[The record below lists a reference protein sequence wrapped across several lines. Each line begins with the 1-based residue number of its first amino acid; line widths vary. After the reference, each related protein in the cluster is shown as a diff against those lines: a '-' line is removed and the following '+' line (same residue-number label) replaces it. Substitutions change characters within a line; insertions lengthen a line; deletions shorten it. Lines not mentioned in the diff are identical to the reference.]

1 MKLLK
6 LYSSN
11 PNFKT
16 INFNEGMNIVAGL
29 QTSSLST
36 RTCNGIGKSTS
47 LQLVHLLL
55 GGQLDSKYPSDRT
68 LQSYLSE
75 YGTFSLDFKVGSV
88 PYTSTV
94 NFKSGIYYLNDEKIG
109 KCKTFSSKLSE
120 KILMGAISDVS
131 FKQALN
137 CFARRYLPGRN
148 YYSDALMQQGRP
160 TEDFYQR
167 ITNLSLLGLDVSLAK
182 QFKSVREELDEIKK
196 IKDSLQK
203 ANLTANESELRDL
216 EDKLERLLKSKA
228 NFDIA
233 PNYNELK
240 RDADL
245 LTDEMNKFRNEV
257 FKIERDVRNK
267 ERALDES
274 QEVKSVDLDRVEQ
287 IFSEAAFHFPNSVQ
301 VQLQQAQ
308 DFHVRI
314 HSARRERLISQVKML
329 NDKREH
335 LEALLTE
342 KEERR
347 DSILKDLDSKG
358 ALEEFNSIVEHIRTT
373 ENKIA
378 ELSSYQ
384 NTFAGVEKQK
394 LALESKKAALNLKAI
409 EYIDAQSAHIQGI
422 EKKFRTLVRRFYDD
436 HGGAIRI
443 QKNSGDAKYLFDIEP
458 YIQKDSSQGVG
469 EVKIFCYDMLLFE
482 LNKKLLGFMAHDSA
496 LFGGVDLRQTKMMFK
511 IALEMCE
518 KHGLQYFVNIN
529 KDVYEKLI
537 STAQED
543 DVLTIEDKQALLD
556 GTVLELFDD
565 KPEHTLFG
573 EYFG

>member
-1 MKLLK
+1 
-6 LYSSN
+6 
-11 PNFKT
+11 
-16 INFNEGMNIVAGL
+16 
-29 QTSSLST
+29 
-36 RTCNGIGKSTS
+36 
-47 LQLVHLLL
+47 
-55 GGQLDSKYPSDRT
+55 
-68 LQSYLSE
+68 
-75 YGTFSLDFKVGSV
+75 
-88 PYTSTV
+88 
-94 NFKSGIYYLNDEKIG
+94 
-109 KCKTFSSKLSE
+109 
-120 KILMGAISDVS
+120 
-131 FKQALN
+131 
-137 CFARRYLPGRN
+137 
-148 YYSDALMQQGRP
+148 
-160 TEDFYQR
+160 
-167 ITNLSLLGLDVSLAK
+167 
-182 QFKSVREELDEIKK
+182 
-196 IKDSLQK
+196 
-203 ANLTANESELRDL
+203 
-216 EDKLERLLKSKA
+216 
-228 NFDIA
+228 DIA

-287 IFSEAAFHFPNSVQ
+287 IFTEAAFHFPNSVQ

-443 QKNSGDAKYLFDIEP
+443 QKNS
-458 YIQKDSSQGVG
+458 
-469 EVKIFCYDMLLFE
+469 
-482 LNKKLLGFMAHDSA
+482 
-496 LFGGVDLRQTKMMFK
+496 
-511 IALEMCE
+511 
-518 KHGLQYFVNIN
+518 
-529 KDVYEKLI
+529 
-537 STAQED
+537 
-543 DVLTIEDKQALLD
+543 
-556 GTVLELFDD
+556 
-565 KPEHTLFG
+565 
-573 EYFG
+573 